1 MFITK
6 RDAEEQAARI
16 FQLETTVFRAEI
28 QNGRDSK
35 KIAELEHELQ
45 LYRNGKSVKYDSGN
59 AVLMMNLF
67 IIEVRKALTAFD
79 TGKLTAD
86 HTLLLFKKYMT
97 DLLDV
102 EWYLSGKAFEEINR
116 DIQKM
121 NEMLAK
127 MTARNAS
134 GRR

>member
-116 DIQKM
+116 DIHKI